1 MRLLK
6 TYSHTSNGLASKPGK
21 TLTKVIEGNAD
32 TMIRQTIVKNFRVPP
47 ALRGGRG
54 EKGVM
59 IRQTTVK
66 NLPRRGRLRKIG
78 RGLPEQRHFVC
89 GVFERRI
96 KRRRCQ
102 SVASRVGNF
111 GLAMSP
117 SGNTRPRQFGS
128 VMSSSG
134 NTRPRE
140 HDASPNSRFLAS
152 CYLRSLA
159 KNRKNLL

>member
-134 NTRPRE
+134 N
-140 HDASPNSRFLAS
+140 L
-152 CYLRSLA
+152 SLIHI
-159 KNRKNLL
+159 